1 MFQPRAVG
9 VVRSNTM
16 TSKDHEP
23 HHHHAHHTD
32 ETEAQKRA
40 IAADSLLMVGLVEKI
55 NDMHSKM
62 NELAQVVTRVD
73 QMDQRLANVERLV
86 TESRRNVEQ
95 NSAISAVLASSNAE
109 MTKLGQKMT
118 LIETELLIIKQNLAQ
133 QQTRTSRLSYDS
145 NDTTTYE
152 TPHQSFMMTSPKAS
166 KNDTSGGSGFGDLN
180 ESSHGDITLN
190 STDLT
195 PTMPECITSGASRL
209 ASNGQR
215 LSSLGGGKEDDL
227 NINRARDLLQRASLL
242 SSTMNT
248 NGTQNLVA

>member
-1 MFQPRAVG
+1 
-9 VVRSNTM
+9 M
-16 TSKDHEP
+16 TSKDHHEP
-23 HHHHAHHTD
+23 NHFSD
-32 ETEAQKRA
+32 ESEAQKRA
-40 IAADSLLMVGLVEKI
+40 NAADSLLMVGLVEKI

-62 NELAQVVTRVD
+62 SQLAQVVTRVD

-86 TESRRNVEQ
+86 TESRRNEQ
-95 NSAISAVLASSNAE
+95 NQSAVLASNAD

-133 QQTRTSRLSYDS
+133 QQQTRTSRLSYDP
-145 NDTTTYE
+145 NDSTTYE
-152 TPHQSFMMTSPKAS
+152 TPHQSFMMTSPKPS
-166 KNDTSGGSGFGDLN
+166 RNDTSGGGVGDLN

-195 PTMPECITSGASRL
+195 PTMPECITSGARL

-215 LSSLGGGKEDDL
+215 LSSLGGKDDDL

-242 SSTMNT
+242 SSTMA
-248 NGTQNLVA
+248 NGTQNLLA